1 MRSKFDIA
9 RSLWQG
15 ISAHGVGDLAAGL
28 SYRFLLAL
36 FPFFIFLTA
45 LGGLVAPAIGID
57 NPSTAIL
64 DRIAVALPG
73 DARSLLTKQ
82 LTEIL
87 DAQRSG
93 LASIAI
99 LGAVWAAAGG
109 MSAAMRAMNIVY
121 DVRETRP
128 WWKQTG
134 IALGLTTLSGG
145 ALIVAFIAAVA
156 GGMIGAAVAEA
167 LRLEGVY
174 ELAVNVMRFV
184 LPPVLLTMATAVLF
198 WAAPDIDIP
207 FRWITPGAVLFT
219 VTWVLATA
227 GFSVYVSNFGSY
239 NATYGAL
246 GALVVLM
253 LWFYISAYMMLA
265 GAELNALLWKAQ
277 TLDDPSRS
285 TPAASERVP
294 EDARRVGS
302 QTGS

>member
-1 MRSKFDIA
+1 MSAKFDIA
-9 RSLWQG
+9 RSLWQEM
-15 ISAHGVGDLAAGL
+15 SADDAGDLAAGL

-36 FPFFIFLTA
+36 FPFFIFLAA
-45 LGGLVAPAIGID
+45 LGGLVAPVIGID

-87 DAQRSG
+87 DAQHSG

-109 MSAAMRAMNIVY
+109 MSATMRAMNIAY
-121 DVRETRP
+121 DVDESRP

-134 IALGLTTLSGG
+134 IAVGLTALSGG

-156 GGMIGAAVAEA
+156 GGMIGATVAEVLGLQGA
-167 LRLEGVY
+167 Y
-174 ELAVNVMRFV
+174 ELAVNVMRFL
-184 LPPVLLTMATAVLF
+184 LPPVLLTLATAVLF
-198 WAAPDIDIP
+198 WAAPDVDIP

-219 VTWVLATA
+219 VTWVIATT

-265 GAELNALLWKAQ
+265 GAELNALLWKAR
-277 TLDDPSRS
+277 THDDPSRS
-285 TPAASERVP
+285 KPAATERVA
-294 EDARRVGS
+294 EETRRVGR